1 MEVVGYDVKKVLWE
15 VVEYHVVE
23 EVKDHDDIEL
33 RGFGFNLF
41 DFDEQGVVRERLS
54 EYPYLLML
62 IKLQPG
68 YCKNQLE
75 RINKKV
81 DEENVKAAGMVNIW
95 YQKFRRF

>member
-1 MEVVGYDVKKVLWE
+1 MEVVGYDGKEVLWE

-41 DFDEQGVVRERLS
+41 DFDEQGVVREILS

-62 IKLQPG
+62 IKLQTG
-68 YCKNQLE
+68 YCNNQLE

-95 YQKFRRF
+95 YQKVRRF